1 MWCAPVI
8 DAKPLE
14 ITKRGRGRPRRVTAD
29 VLEVMKALD
38 GKFTRAEIT
47 RRLGI
52 HRNAFVQHLGRR
64 FTTKRS
70 VEMTP

>member
-1 MWCAPVI
+1 
-8 DAKPLE
+8 
-14 ITKRGRGRPRRVTAD
+14 
-29 VLEVMKALD
+29 MKALD
-38 GKFTRAEIT
+38 GKFPRSVIT